1 MSTKITQIGDN
12 SISILKKPV
21 IGISED
27 EKNLLKSSIDKWAKN
42 AKDLKIHKPV
52 KFIAERDKLLIEWLF
67 NTGMRISDALAI
79 KYRDINLQKEEVTFI
94 VKKRSKKQPFL
105 HTISMDKSILFEVQ
119 RFKDMFLI
127 KPEDRIFQIS
137 RSTFD
142 DNLAKYCKLAGLPK
156 YSAHKF
162 RHGCAMKDLREG
174 QPDFV
179 TAYRLAHSSTSVTNS
194 VYRRMNQ
201 DIERAFR
208 RKELNNDKH

>member
-1 MSTKITQIGDN
+1 MSTQLVKFGD
-12 SISILKKPV
+12 SSVSILKKPV

-27 EKNLLKSSIDKWAKN
+27 DKNLLKSSVDKWAKN

-52 KFIAERDKLLIEWLF
+52 IFIAERDKLLIEWLF

-79 KYRDINLQKEEVTFI
+79 KYRDINMQKEEVTFI

-105 HTISMDKSILFEVQ
+105 HTISLDKSILFEVQ
-119 RFKDMFLI
+119 RFKEMFLL

-142 DNLAKYCKLAGLPK
+142 DNLAKYCELAGLQK

-179 TAYRLAHSSTSVTNS
+179 TAYRLAHSSTEVTNA
-194 VYRRMNQ
+194 VYRRMDQN
-201 DIERAFR
+201 IERTFR
-208 RKELNNDKH
+208 QNARTK